1 MSDPAGLEEWL
12 RNMATQHA
20 GMMPIVYLLVA
31 LMILDVITGVIAAF
45 ISKEVDSNISFI
57 GISKKVQMIIFVAA
71 GLVFEQFHPG
81 MPWGKLIAG
90 LLSLTEMIS
99 ITENASKSG
108 LPIPSQLKDALKRL
122 KESPKE
128 PPNTVHIDVRS
139 VPDEPKM

>member
-1 MSDPAGLEEWL
+1 MGDSADII
-12 RNMATQHA
+12 
-20 GMMPIVYLLVA
+20 PIVWLLVA
-31 LMILDVITGVIAAF
+31 LMILDVLTGVIAAF

-57 GISKKVQMIIFVAA
+57 GVSKKIQMLIFVAA
-71 GLVFEQFHPG
+71 GLVFERFHPG

-122 KESPKE
+122 KEPAKA

-139 VPDEPKM
+139 TPDIPKK